1 LKFHICSIQDFL
13 TIHRQKVFFYY
24 TNKFQEVS
32 KMRVHVLGKQFVS
45 GKSKKTG
52 KDFAANVVDVC
63 FQRNGVEGYA
73 TDRIWLDPKEYPLD
87 SIVLDKDYNVDYDFR
102 GYILGFTPPEQRDGA
117 GGGGGPPPPPA
128 SVQG

>member
-1 LKFHICSIQDFL
+1 
-13 TIHRQKVFFYY
+13 
-24 TNKFQEVS
+24 
-32 KMRVHVLGKQFVS
+32 MRVHVLGKQFVS

-73 TDRIWLDPKEYPLD
+73 TGRIWLDPKEYPLD

-102 GYILGFTPPEQRDGA
+102 GYIIGFTKM
-117 GGGGGPPPPPA
+117 
-128 SVQG
+128 

>member
-1 LKFHICSIQDFL
+1 
-13 TIHRQKVFFYY
+13 
-24 TNKFQEVS
+24 
-32 KMRVHVLGKQFVS
+32 MRVHVLGKQFVS

-87 SIVLDKDYNVDYDFR
+87 NIVLDKDYTVDELEAKVKAGEQISLVDLAEAIKADKER
-102 GYILGFTPPEQRDGA
+102 GKEKPSIRAQLKADKERTGKKKNAKQKSQDLER
-117 GGGGGPPPPPA
+117 
-128 SVQG
+128 S

>member
-1 LKFHICSIQDFL
+1 
-13 TIHRQKVFFYY
+13 
-24 TNKFQEVS
+24 
-32 KMRVHVLGKQFVS
+32 MRVHVLGKQFVS

-73 TDRIWLDPKEYPLD
+73 TRRNIRSTALF
-87 SIVLDKDYNVDYDFR
+87 SIRTITSIMTSAVISSASRKCNR
-102 GYILGFTPPEQRDGA
+102 PAGA
-117 GGGGGPPPPPA
+117 RSAPA

>member
-1 LKFHICSIQDFL
+1 
-13 TIHRQKVFFYY
+13 
-24 TNKFQEVS
+24 
-32 KMRVHVLGKQFVS
+32 MRDHVLGKQFVS

-102 GYILGFTPPEQRDGA
+102 GYILGFTKM
-117 GGGGGPPPPPA
+117 
-128 SVQG
+128 